1 MKIFLGILFLIFITW
16 GGWYVYKNFLFPEPS
31 KPVDEDVPKKLINA
45 QERIIR
51 LESNSEISKDIND
64 IKKLPNDSFE
74 VIFFS
79 ADNEGAR
86 HFLTPM
92 EFFLAGEMHP
102 PQVLLSSVINY
113 NFGLVGGETK
123 NYPFLILDI
132 ESAEEAR
139 AGITEWEKNMPK
151 ELSGIFADLENMKTE
166 GKDSFHDQVIKNQ
179 TARIFESSGN
189 KIVYTFYNQR
199 LLIIAPSVEAFS
211 AIISRYAVFPPN

>member
-74 VIFFS
+74 VIF
-79 ADNEGAR
+79 
-86 HFLTPM
+86 
-92 EFFLAGEMHP
+92 
-102 PQVLLSSVINY
+102 Y